1 MASNTIVLRS
11 LSILLGLF
19 FVFVGLLK
27 LTPSISKDLYKDL
40 RNDYVKYAKVFPFAE
55 LFGFKVTSKWYRK
68 CVGVTEVICGLAM
81 AVIPH
86 HKIKNTANVTL
97 LLLMLLAVYSHLMV
111 NDPFERTGPSLVFT
125 FMLSGRLVV
134 WYQTSRKEQ
143 EAAAAFTAQTQANGL
158 KQE

>member
-1 MASNTIVLRS
+1 M
-11 LSILLGLF
+11 F
-19 FVFVGLLK
+19 FCIFQ
-27 LTPSISKDLYKDL
+27 

-86 HKIKNTANVTL
+86 REFVIKCFLKRSRIYLFSTLADKIKNTANVTL

-134 WYQTSRKEQ
+134 WYQVNMTSRAPK
-143 EAAAAFTAQTQANGL
+143 GWKRL
-158 KQE
+158 GSH